1 MALSSGWAEPLNLFY
16 LVLSSLFLA
25 PQASSHVENFT
36 PSIAG
41 AKRCPKDMATWV
53 HSSDRP
59 LTKSRSLEAELH
71 GASSPQASEPLMPPR
86 PGGSQGLGNLAA
98 TGRGER

>member
-1 MALSSGWAEPLNLFY
+1 MALSLGWAEPLNLFY
-16 LVLSSLFLA
+16 LVLSSLFLV

-41 AKRCPKDMATWV
+41 AKRCPEDMATWV

-71 GASSPQASEPLMPPR
+71 GASSPPASEPLLPPC

-98 TGRGER
+98 TGKGEM

>member
-1 MALSSGWAEPLNLFY
+1 MTVNTFHFLTPHPAVRLQDLDLDFSNVAY

-36 PSIAG
+36 PNIAG
-41 AKRCPKDMATWV
+41 AKRCPKDMPIWV

-59 LTKSRSLEAELH
+59 LTKSRSLETKLH
-71 GASSPQASEPLMPPR
+71 GA
-86 PGGSQGLGNLAA
+86 
-98 TGRGER
+98 